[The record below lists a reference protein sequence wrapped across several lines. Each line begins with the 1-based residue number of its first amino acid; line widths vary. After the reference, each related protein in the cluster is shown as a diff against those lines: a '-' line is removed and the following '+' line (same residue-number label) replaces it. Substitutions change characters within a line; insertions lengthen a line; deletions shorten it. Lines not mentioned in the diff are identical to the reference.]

1 MSTIRLIAGL
11 GNPGPQYEQTRHN
24 VGAWLINALS
34 QRYQVELKP
43 DKKFF
48 GLTAKILLPHSDV
61 HLLFPTTFMNRSGQ
75 AVRALANYYNIST
88 SEILIAHDEL
98 DFAPGIARLKDAGG
112 HGGHNGLR
120 DIISQMAGD
129 KAFYRLRIGI
139 GHPGDKNR
147 VHDYVLGRPSVS
159 DRKAIDQSI
168 ANIEDV
174 IKTIVAGDISTA
186 MNQLHTDSK

>member
-24 VGAWLINALS
+24 VGAWLINALT
-34 QRYQVELKP
+34 QRFQVELKP
-43 DKKFF
+43 NKKFF
-48 GLTAKILLPHSDV
+48 GHTAKVILPQSEV

-75 AVRALANYYNIST
+75 AVRTLANYYNISA
-88 SEILIAHDEL
+88 SEILVAHDEL
-98 DFAPGIARLKDAGG
+98 DFDPGTARLKEAGG

-120 DIISQMAGD
+120 DIISQLGGD
-129 KAFYRLRIGI
+129 RNFSRVRIGI

-159 DRKAIDQSI
+159 DRLAIEQSI
-168 ANIEDV
+168 ANVEDV
-174 IKTIVAGDISTA
+174 IETIIAGNISTA
-186 MNQLHTDSK
+186 MNQLHTDS

>member
-24 VGAWLINALS
+24 VGAWLIHALTA
-34 QRYQVELKP
+34 RYQAELKP

-48 GLTAKILLPHSDV
+48 GLTTKIVLPQNDV

-98 DFAPGIARLKDAGG
+98 DFDAGTSRLKHDGG

-120 DIISQMAGD
+120 DIISQLGGD
-129 KAFYRLRIGI
+129 KSFYRLRIGI
-139 GHPGDKNR
+139 GHPGDRNK

-159 DRKAIDQSI
+159 DRTLIEHSI
-168 ANIEDV
+168 SNIEDV
-174 IKTIVAGDISTA
+174 IETIIAGNISAA
-186 MNQLHTDSK
+186 MNTLHTDS